1 MTVPASD
8 ALTVVHGQDHDPRR
22 IGRELDVA
30 RHVDSGPSRQ
40 ADVED
45 RDVRPRVED
54 QPADGIAR
62 CHRRGRT
69 VVGDAARERRD
80 LRSSHIHDVDVVAV
94 GEGRENHGVVP
105 RGVPE
110 RPFRV
115 ERAARFAH
123 DGTHDEVVR

>member
-1 MTVPASD
+1 MVRTTIRGGSGVS
-8 ALTVVHGQDHDPRR
+8 LTSRVTSIPDRPGKPMSRT
-22 IGRELDVA
+22 A
-30 RHVDSGPSRQ
+30 TSG
-40 ADVED
+40 
-45 RDVRPRVED
+45 RVED

-80 LRSSHIHDVDVVAV
+80 LRRSPRLHDVDVVAV